1 MNKPGRLSRH
11 ELCHRCSD
19 PVSRSED
26 ELRGDRLSEYQRAAE
41 VVAVV
46 RGQDHQQGQPAEHV
60 VRTPAAVGP
69 QQVRSHAHHRHRGR
83 RAAQHRHAERRPA
96 PGGGARA
103 LAAAQ
108 QEPGAEAETEAA
120 RRMLPQRLAAHRP
133 GATAQPERQRRQQ
146 RRQRPHQAARRQE
159 HEYRRQGGQQRG
171 GQGAA
176 VPPPEA
182 VALELHEQVEQ
193 RVPRQ
198 PEQRR
203 AQAEGVDVDVGARGR
218 GQVVVG
224 HGGRQLP
231 LPVGRVGGAV
241 PVVDRHRARR
251 HPGLLQGPGEGV
263 RRVQGTE
270 RQGAALEQVHAE
282 QHVAFLVAA
291 GQEVAVAHVGAEAH
305 REQQRGEEVARRGDA
320 GREPRRRGRFGR
332 GRLAGGTRGTR
343 AGTRRASSLLPPS
356 LRHVT
361 SWRRHFTA
369 RAVVRAPHN
378 RHISQSFTATPAPP
392 RELLSTA
399 AASTHVRRCH
409 SCTS

>member
-1 MNKPGRLSRH
+1 MNRPGRLSPPRA
-11 ELCHRCSD
+11 LPQVLGPR
-19 PVSRSED
+19 VAQED
-26 ELRGDRLSEYQRAAE
+26 DLRRDRLSEYQRATE

-46 RGQDHQQGQPAEHV
+46 RGQDHQQGQSAEHV
-60 VRTPAAVGP
+60 VRAPAAVGP

-108 QEPGAEAETEAA
+108 QEPAAEAETEAA

-133 GATAQPERQRRQQ
+133 GATAQPERQRHQQ

-159 HEYRRQGGQQRG
+159 HEHRRQGGQQRG

-182 VALELHEQVEQ
+182 VALQLHEQVEQ

-224 HGGRQLP
+224 HR
-231 LPVGRVGGAV
+231 
-241 PVVDRHRARR
+241 D
-251 HPGLLQGPGEGV
+251 
-263 RRVQGTE
+263 
-270 RQGAALEQVHAE
+270 
-282 QHVAFLVAA
+282 F
-291 GQEVAVAHVGAEAH
+291 
-305 REQQRGEEVARRGDA
+305 
-320 GREPRRRGRFGR
+320 
-332 GRLAGGTRGTR
+332 
-343 AGTRRASSLLPPS
+343 
-356 LRHVT
+356 
-361 SWRRHFTA
+361 
-369 RAVVRAPHN
+369 
-378 RHISQSFTATPAPP
+378 
-392 RELLSTA
+392 
-399 AASTHVRRCH
+399 
-409 SCTS
+409 SCPCR